1 MEPEVRRPLKPAL
14 DELLAKAK
22 AGTEAR

>member
-1 MEPEVRRPLKPAL
+1 MEPEVRRLLKPGL

-22 AGTEAR
+22 AGATTR